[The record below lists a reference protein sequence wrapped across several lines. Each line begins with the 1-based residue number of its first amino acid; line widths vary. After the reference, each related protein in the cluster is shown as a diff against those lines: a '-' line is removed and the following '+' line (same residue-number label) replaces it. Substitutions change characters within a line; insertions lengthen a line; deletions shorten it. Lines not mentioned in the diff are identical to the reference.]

1 MTRAVALLAL
11 LVSGLPSP
19 VATQGSQPLR
29 KTDVIRLLSNPLIS
43 RREVADLIRRNCVA
57 FRPTPRDWADLRDF
71 GADSDVLNSI
81 GGCATSAEHRAP
93 VPLPLAATPTPSR
106 LGVAVGAEA
115 VARVQ
120 VRRGDVPQA
129 GVPLVLRGSS
139 GIPGGPPQ
147 DAQAVTDASGIAVF
161 RFPVGRLAGTY
172 TLAIVT
178 GSGASIPGTPPLEVV
193 VGATGPA
200 VATVQPGR
208 VELRAGE
215 RGPISLLVT
224 VRDSL
229 GNAVPGEAVSLRP
242 DGPDMGVATE
252 TRSTDSLGRA
262 AFGIERVA
270 VRRGGKLT
278 IRVRGQPLGSVDVV
292 RTDLVAPATT
302 GFVSGIGQ
310 RGVART
316 RLSEPL
322 VFQVRSN
329 LGRPLVGKGV
339 AFRAV
344 NADLETDSVATDSAG
359 LARVDVTLGKQAG
372 PALVTA
378 TVDSLERQAALSVEP
393 GPPTGVILERDGTRV
408 DASTITVPVGR
419 TFAVRVSAQDA
430 YGNTVPMASLARLL
444 QNVRSR
450 FNLKSTILR
459 VVSVES
465 DGGAA
470 TVTFRP
476 EDVGQ
481 VDLTVAGATVS
492 VKIVRAR

>member
-1 MTRAVALLAL
+1 VTHAVALLAL
-11 LVSGLPSP
+11 LII
-19 VATQGSQPLR
+19 QGSQPLR

-81 GGCATSAEHRAP
+81 GGCATSADRRAP
-93 VPLPLAATPTPSR
+93 ASLPLAATLIPAR
-106 LGVAVGAEA
+106 LVATVGGEA

-120 VRRGDVPQA
+120 VRRGDAPQA

-147 DAQAVTDASGIAVF
+147 DAQAVTDASGIALF
-161 RFPVGRLAGTY
+161 RFFVGRVPASY
-172 TLAIVT
+172 TLQVVT
-178 GSGASIPGTPPLEVV
+178 GSGAAISGTPPLEVV
-193 VGATGPA
+193 VGSAVPA
-200 VATVQPGR
+200 VAAVQPGR
-208 VELRAGE
+208 VDLRAGE

-229 GNAVPGEAVSLRP
+229 GNPVPGEAVSLRP

-262 AFGIERVA
+262 AFPIERAA
-270 VRRGGKLT
+270 VRRRGKLT
-278 IRVRGQPLGSVDVV
+278 IRVRGQPLASVDVV
-292 RTDLVAPATT
+292 RTDMVAPATT
-302 GFVSGIGQ
+302 GFLSGMGQ
-310 RGVART
+310 RGTART

-329 LGRPLVGKGV
+329 LGRPLVGKV
-339 AFRAV
+339 VSFRAV
-344 NADLETDSVATDSAG
+344 NADVEGDSVLTDSAG
-359 LARVDVTLGKQAG
+359 LARVGVTLGKQAG

-378 TVDSLERQAALSVEP
+378 TVDSLQRQAALSVDP
-393 GPPTGVILERDGTRV
+393 GPATGVILERDGTRV
-408 DASTITVPVGR
+408 DAGSMTVPVGR
-419 TFAVRVSAQDA
+419 PFVVRVSAQDA
-430 YGNTVPMASLARLL
+430 YGNVVPMANLARLI
-444 QNVRSR
+444 QSVRSR
-450 FNLKSTILR
+450 FNLKSTLLR

-476 EDVGQ
+476 EGVGQ
-481 VDLTVAGATVS
+481 VDLTIAGATVS
-492 VKIVRAR
+492 VTIVQAR